1 MPELPELERG
11 RQIAADVAVGRSIER
26 VRCADDRI
34 VIEGVAPRT
43 LARTLTGRR
52 VVEVHRHGKQLWFEL
67 DQPPM
72 PLFHYGMTGA
82 FHVPGGE
89 HLDLESGIDPGDA
102 WPPRFWKIQIEFDD
116 GGALAM
122 TSARRL
128 GRIRLREDP
137 PNEPPLNRLGFDP
150 LLHMPSPTEFARLLA
165 GRRGTLKG
173 LLLNQSFAAGVGNWI
188 ADEVLY
194 QSHLDP
200 RRSVDSLDEHEVRA
214 MHRCLSR
221 IIRTAVDANA
231 NKRRFPRTWLFHARW
246 GRDPEA
252 TTSDGE
258 SIEHLTVAGRT
269 TAWVPTRQH

>member
-1 MPELPELERG
+1 MPELPEVERG
-11 RQIAADVAVGRSIER
+11 RRIAAEVATGRVIST

-34 VIEGVAPRT
+34 VIDGVAPRT
-43 LARTLTGRR
+43 LSKTLTGRR
-52 VVEVHRHGKQLWFEL
+52 VIEVHRHGKQLWFEL
-67 DQPPM
+67 DRPPM

-82 FHVPGGE
+82 FHVPGGP
-89 HLDLESGIDPGDA
+89 HLDLESGIDPGVA

-137 PNEPPLNRLGFDP
+137 PNEPPLSTLGFDP
-150 LLHMPSPTEFARLLA
+150 LLNMPSPAEFATLLA
-165 GRRGTLKG
+165 KRRGTLKG

-194 QSHLDP
+194 QAHLDP
-200 RRSVDSLDEHEVRA
+200 RRHVDTLDAQEIRA

-231 NKRRFPRTWLFHARW
+231 NKRRFPKTWLFHARW
-246 GRDPEA
+246 GRNAEA

-258 SIEHLTVAGRT
+258 TIEHDTIAGRT
-269 TAWVPTRQH
+269 TAWVPSRQH